1 MKTLHYIYSGAVRN
15 WKLLLLFIMVICQWS
30 IVNQVSAQDAF
41 YIYRNDG
48 DFNGFFFDEVLRM
61 GYSRIDLDSIE
72 HDVYVVQEIEL
83 ADTTYRIPLAVID
96 SIGFQQPEIKMNPR
110 LTILNG
116 SELETYLKWT
126 NNDNG
131 TMSFNRLPANL
142 KPKVGDV
149 FVGYDDDSDQAW
161 KLYGSGFGGVVESV
175 EDLDEYS
182 GPTTRVFCRAIENMG
197 EVFEQFITVEKLTID
212 QHGNMSRRLAG
223 VKPDGKNY
231 PEASGSAEVN
241 LIDFTANLTR
251 EWHPS
256 ENSNINL
263 SAEVGVKFRV
273 RVTYDIGWTKMF
285 VKLTRDLIID
295 AKPSLGMAVS
305 SSFNVDVSDLIPLPR
320 IIFPATCPIFETEPL
335 PTWFIRGEGK
345 VEANLNF
352 PKVHLGLGEDI
363 IIDTRRLFP
372 IDYDL
377 YWVPEENKGNDQVID
392 IGSTNVVFSGYL
404 QTGIKFSANIYT
416 ASWYKKL
423 LTGDISLDLYAG
435 PKVNARLEFSTD
447 WLNEPSSTY
456 YWLRDQV
463 LTASWLSLD
472 LEASASAAVLWKDP
486 DRKTFFSKNWSFFCD
501 TLRQVPRIESID
513 VEVKN
518 SKAKFTIKTER
529 DLVPAHDVLY
539 VDLYRNDKKVKTVEI
554 GPYKR
559 DGGPFTATISTDG
572 MLGGK
577 YTAVVCVSWGSFGTY
592 PTGVRTEFQI
602 PYTIEV
608 NKNKLHFANSGAGLV
623 QRVRFTT
630 NAPKEEIGV
639 WNESNF
645 PVDFEIK
652 TISESAGEYEAVFT
666 SHTHYDLFP
675 LEAELVLYAGNSLS
689 ASETITCTQDATLEN
704 MVTASIYVWFED
716 SKGERH
722 SSSAPFWT
730 NLPTEPTVPLTLTRD
745 ASGNVTVTGV
755 LTEEKDGYTR
765 TTNISLTLVP
775 YHSEETGARYTFKEG
790 TIYSYTHYSD
800 SEKYTFSATIL
811 PSYYGEEGSHY
822 TGGSYYSWG
831 IGNLS
836 YYTGRDKLQWGF
848 SGYLQDANYHD
859 VRIYGSVTK
868 EESGSLQPGQ
878 KSSCNISIEYPK

>member
-15 WKLLLLFIMVICQWS
+15 WKLLLFFIMVNCQWS

-463 LTASWLSLD
+463 LTASWLSVD

-486 DRKTFFSKNWSFFCD
+486 EHKTFFSKNWSFFCD

-518 SKAKFTIKTER
+518 GKAKFTVNTKR
-529 DLVPAHDVLY
+529 DLVAAHDVMY

-572 MLGGK
+572 MLGGE
-577 YTAVVCVSWGSFGTY
+577 YTAKAYISWGSFGTY
-592 PTGVRTEFQI
+592 PVGVWKEFDI
-602 PYTIEV
+602 PYTIEL
-608 NKNKLHFANSGAGLV
+608 NKHELHFANSGEGLV

-639 WNESNF
+639 WNYSKF
-645 PVDFEIK
+645 PVELEVK
-652 TISESAGEYEAVFT
+652 TISESTGEFEAVFT
-666 SHTHYDLFP
+666 SQTHYDLFP
-675 LEAELVLYAGNSLS
+675 LKDSLVLYAGNK
-689 ASETITCTQDATLEN
+689 SETITYTQDATLGN
-704 MVTASIYVWFED
+704 MVTISVSAWFED
-716 SKGERH
+716 DKGERH
-722 SSSAPFWT
+722 DNVVAPFWT
-730 NLPTEPTVPLTLTRD
+730 GLPDNPAVPLTLTRD

-755 LTEEKDGYTR
+755 LTEEKDGGYTR
-765 TTNISLTLVP
+765 TTNISITLVP
-775 YHSEETGARYTFKEG
+775 YHSDETGARYTPKSG
-790 TIYSYTHYSD
+790 TLYTRTRRGD
-800 SEKYTFSATIL
+800 SEYVTFTANL
-811 PSYYGEEGSHY
+811 VPEYYGEEGS
-822 TGGSYYSWG
+822 TPVGGSHPSWG
-831 IGNLS
+831 IDNFS
-836 YYTGRDKLQWGF
+836 WYTKREKLEWHWYFDLEG
-848 SGYLQDANYHD
+848 ANYYYHYID
-859 VRIYGSVTK
+859 GNIDKSETYTQ
-868 EESGSLQPGQ
+868 QPGQ
-878 KSSCNISIEYPK
+878 KSYGVIGIAYPN

>member
-1 MKTLHYIYSGAVRN
+1 MKTLHYIYRCTLGNRN
-15 WKLLLLFIMVICQWS
+15 AWLLLVLNVLFSVFS
-30 IVNQVSAQDAF
+30 ELKAQEAF

-96 SIGFQQPEIKMNPR
+96 SIGFQQPEIKMNPK
-110 LTILNG
+110 LKILNG
-116 SELETYLKWT
+116 SNLEPYIRWSD
-126 NNDNG
+126 NDQG
-131 TMSFNRLPANL
+131 TIAFLGIPANL

-149 FVGYDDDSDQAW
+149 LVGYDDDSDQAW
-161 KLYGSGFGGVVESV
+161 KLYRSGFGGVVENLEERSDDV
-175 EDLDEYS
+175 TVAY
-182 GPTTRVFCRAIENMG
+182 CRAIENMG
-197 EVFEQFITVEKLTID
+197 EVFEQFITVEKLTVD

-223 VKPDGKNY
+223 VKPDGKKY

-256 ENSNINL
+256 EGSNINL

-377 YWVPEENKGNDQVID
+377 HWVPEENKGDNQVID

-404 QTGIKFSANIYT
+404 QTGIKFSANVYT

-501 TLRQVPRIESID
+501 TLRQVPRILSLD
-513 VEVKN
+513 VNVKN
-518 SKAKFTIKTER
+518 DKAKFTIKTER

-539 VDLYRNDKKVKTVEI
+539 VDLYRDDKKVKTVEV

-559 DGGPFTATISTDG
+559 DGAPFTATISTDG

-592 PTGVRTEFQI
+592 PTSVRTGFQI

-608 NKNKLHFANSGAGLV
+608 NKNNLHFANSGAGMV
-623 QRVRFTT
+623 QKVRFTT
-630 NAPKEEIGV
+630 NAPKEEIGI

-666 SHTHYDLFP
+666 GHTHYDLFP
-675 LEAELVLYAGNSLS
+675 LKAELVLYAGSSPS

-704 MVTASIYVWFED
+704 MVTASISVWFED

-722 SSSAPFWT
+722 NSSAPFWT

-745 ASGNVTVTGV
+745 ANGNVTVTGV

-765 TTNISLTLVP
+765 TTNISITLVP

-790 TIYSYTHYSD
+790 TIYSYTHYRD

-811 PSYYGEEGSHY
+811 PSYYGEEGSQY

-836 YYTGRDKLQWGF
+836 YYTERDKLQWEF
-848 SGYLQDANYHD
+848 SGYLQDASYHD
-859 VRIYGSVTK
+859 VRRISGSVTK

-878 KSSCNISIEYPK
+878 KSSCIIKITYPK

>member
-1 MKTLHYIYSGAVRN
+1 MKTLHYIYRCTLGNRN
-15 WKLLLLFIMVICQWS
+15 AWLLLVLNVLFSVFS
-30 IVNQVSAQDAF
+30 ELKAQEAF

-96 SIGFQQPEIKMNPR
+96 SIGFQQPEIKMNPK
-110 LTILNG
+110 LKILNG
-116 SELETYLKWT
+116 SNLEPYIRWSD
-126 NNDNG
+126 NDQG
-131 TMSFNRLPANL
+131 TIAFLGIPANL

-149 FVGYDDDSDQAW
+149 LVGYDDDSDQAW
-161 KLYGSGFGGVVESV
+161 KLYRSGFGGVVENLEERSDDV
-175 EDLDEYS
+175 TVAY
-182 GPTTRVFCRAIENMG
+182 CRAIENMG
-197 EVFEQFITVEKLTID
+197 EVFEQFITVEKLTVD

-256 ENSNINL
+256 EGSNINL

-377 YWVPEENKGNDQVID
+377 HWVPEENKGNDQVID

-501 TLRQVPRIESID
+501 TLRQVPRILSLD
-513 VEVKN
+513 VNVKN

-539 VDLYRNDKKVKTVEI
+539 IDLYRDDKKVKTVEV

-559 DGGPFTATISTDG
+559 DGAPFTTTISTDG

-577 YTAVVCVSWGSFGTY
+577 YTAMVCVSWGSFGTY
-592 PTGVRTEFQI
+592 PTSVRTGFQI

-639 WNESNF
+639 WNGSNF
-645 PVDFEIK
+645 PVDVEIK
-652 TISESAGEYEAVFT
+652 TIT
-666 SHTHYDLFP
+666 P
-675 LEAELVLYAGNSLS
+675 
-689 ASETITCTQDATLEN
+689 
-704 MVTASIYVWFED
+704 
-716 SKGERH
+716 
-722 SSSAPFWT
+722 
-730 NLPTEPTVPLTLTRD
+730 
-745 ASGNVTVTGV
+745 
-755 LTEEKDGYTR
+755 
-765 TTNISLTLVP
+765 
-775 YHSEETGARYTFKEG
+775 
-790 TIYSYTHYSD
+790 
-800 SEKYTFSATIL
+800 
-811 PSYYGEEGSHY
+811 
-822 TGGSYYSWG
+822 
-831 IGNLS
+831 
-836 YYTGRDKLQWGF
+836 
-848 SGYLQDANYHD
+848 
-859 VRIYGSVTK
+859 
-868 EESGSLQPGQ
+868 
-878 KSSCNISIEYPK
+878 

>member
-1 MKTLHYIYSGAVRN
+1 MKTLHYIYRCTLGNRN
-15 WKLLLLFIMVICQWS
+15 AWLLLVLNVLFSVFS
-30 IVNQVSAQDAF
+30 ELKAQEAF

-96 SIGFQQPEIKMNPR
+96 SIGFQQPEIKMNPN
-110 LTILNG
+110 LKILNG

-149 FVGYDDDSDQAW
+149 LVGYDDDSDQAW

-175 EDLDEYS
+175 EDFDEYS

-197 EVFEQFITVEKLTID
+197 EVFEQFITVEKLTVD

-241 LIDFTANLTR
+241 LIDFIANLTR

-256 ENSNINL
+256 EGSNINL

-377 YWVPEENKGNDQVID
+377 HWVPEENKGNDQVID

-416 ASWYKKL
+416 ASWYKTL

-501 TLRQVPRIESID
+501 TLRQVPRILSLD
-513 VEVKN
+513 VNVKN

-539 VDLYRNDKKVKTVEI
+539 VDLYRDDKKVKTVEV

-559 DGGPFTATISTDG
+559 DGAPFTTTISTDG

-592 PTGVRTEFQI
+592 PTGVRTEFHI

-608 NKNKLHFANSGAGLV
+608 NKNKLHFDNSGAGLV
-623 QRVRFTT
+623 QKVRFTT

-639 WNESNF
+639 WNESKF

-675 LEAELVLYAGNSLS
+675 LKAELVLYAGNSPS
-689 ASETITCTQDATLEN
+689 ASETITCTQDATLGN
-704 MVTASIYVWFED
+704 MVTTTAHAWFEN

-722 SSSAPFWT
+722 GNVAPFWT
-730 NLPTEPTVPLTLTRD
+730 GLPDNPAVPLTLTRD
-745 ASGNVTVTGV
+745 GSGNVTVTGV
-755 LTEEKDGYTR
+755 LTEEKDNHTR
-765 TTNISLTLVP
+765 TTNISITLVP
-775 YHSEETGARYTFKEG
+775 YHSEESGARYTLKSG
-790 TIYSYTHYSD
+790 TFYSHTRYNDREY
-800 SEKYTFSATIL
+800 YTFTANL
-811 PSYYGEEGSHY
+811 VPSDYGEEGSE
-822 TGGSYYSWG
+822 TTSGGYANWG
-831 IGNLS
+831 IYNLS
-836 YYTGRDKLQWGF
+836 LFTERDKLRWGWSF
-848 SGYLQDANYHD
+848 TLEGANYHYVKYAGLNGETVED
-859 VRIYGSVTK
+859 YT
-868 EESGSLQPGQ
+868 LQPGQ
-878 KSSCNISIEYPK
+878 KSSCYIVVKYPE

>member
-1 MKTLHYIYSGAVRN
+1 
-15 WKLLLLFIMVICQWS
+15 
-30 IVNQVSAQDAF
+30 
-41 YIYRNDG
+41 
-48 DFNGFFFDEVLRM
+48 
-61 GYSRIDLDSIE
+61 
-72 HDVYVVQEIEL
+72 
-83 ADTTYRIPLAVID
+83 
-96 SIGFQQPEIKMNPR
+96 
-110 LTILNG
+110 
-116 SELETYLKWT
+116 
-126 NNDNG
+126 
-131 TMSFNRLPANL
+131 
-142 KPKVGDV
+142 
-149 FVGYDDDSDQAW
+149 
-161 KLYGSGFGGVVESV
+161 
-175 EDLDEYS
+175 
-182 GPTTRVFCRAIENMG
+182 
-197 EVFEQFITVEKLTID
+197 
-212 QHGNMSRRLAG
+212 
-223 VKPDGKNY
+223 
-231 PEASGSAEVN
+231 
-241 LIDFTANLTR
+241 
-251 EWHPS
+251 
-256 ENSNINL
+256 
-263 SAEVGVKFRV
+263 
-273 RVTYDIGWTKMF
+273 MF

-377 YWVPEENKGNDQVID
+377 HWVPEENKGNDQVID

-486 DRKTFFSKNWSFFCD
+486 DRKTFFSKNWSFFCV
-501 TLRQVPRIESID
+501 TLRQVPRILSLD
-513 VEVKN
+513 VNVKN
-518 SKAKFTIKTER
+518 DKAKFTIKTER

-539 VDLYRNDKKVKTVEI
+539 VDLYRDDKKVKTVEV

-559 DGGPFTATISTDG
+559 DGAPFTTTISTDG

-592 PTGVRTEFQI
+592 PTSVRTGFQI

-608 NKNKLHFANSGAGLV
+608 NKKNLHFANSGAGLV

-639 WNESNF
+639 WNGSNF

-675 LEAELVLYAGNSLS
+675 LEAELVLYAGNYYP
-689 ASETITCTQDATLEN
+689 ARDTITCTQDATLGN
-704 MVTASIYVWFED
+704 MVTTTAHAWFED

-722 SSSAPFWT
+722 GNVAPFWT
-730 NLPTEPTVPLTLTRD
+730 GLPDNPAVPLTLTRD
-745 ASGNVTVTGV
+745 GSGNVTVTGV

-765 TTNISLTLVP
+765 TTNISITLVP
-775 YHSEETGARYTFKEG
+775 YHSEESGARYTPKSG
-790 TIYSYTHYSD
+790 TFYSHTRYND
-800 SEKYTFSATIL
+800 SEYVTFTANL
-811 PSYYGEEGSHY
+811 VPEYYGEEGSSLSNNGY
-822 TGGSYYSWG
+822 SSWG
-831 IGNLS
+831 LDDLS
-836 YYTGRDKLQWGF
+836 CFTERDKLLWHWYFDLEG
-848 SGYLQDANYHD
+848 ANYHYHH
-859 VRIYGSVTK
+859 IYGNSDKSENYTQ
-868 EESGSLQPGQ
+868 QPGQ
-878 KSSCNISIEYPK
+878 KSSCIIRITYPE